1 MCLWA
6 FCANRIIRRESNN
19 GGNRV
24 DITAPTRPKQVAGTN
39 TNTSRPGPRR
49 REKKAERL
57 KETTPPPPRKRSVT
71 SPISDD
77 DHRLA
82 ETEAKEPGE
91 LIPLCQT
98 PRESGPET
106 VQTAERGV
114 HTGAL
119 SGVETSPRWRNSTR
133 LRLLQA
139 LPVLVAAEKLFG
151 LITRIL

>member
-1 MCLWA
+1 M
-6 FCANRIIRRESNN
+6 
-19 GGNRV
+19 
-24 DITAPTRPKQVAGTN
+24 
-39 TNTSRPGPRR
+39 
-49 REKKAERL
+49 
-57 KETTPPPPRKRSVT
+57 T

-98 PRESGPET
+98 PRASGPET

-119 SGVETSPRWRNSTR
+119 SGVETNPPWRNSTR
-133 LRLLQA
+133 LRLLRP